1 MKLLRLF
8 LLGFFIIGFVGANA
22 QEQMS
27 NEAKAK
33 ARKDITKAQANKNRT
48 TKPINSVGG
57 VNNSGYVTN
66 EPANKNLNENDIY
79 MGRKAEFLNNLTV
92 TELPSDFPKYDKS
105 YGLKYYN
112 NIVDNYYGAHKDI
125 LKPGVKEKIEKMYP
139 SK

>member
-1 MKLLRLF
+1 MKLLRLI
-8 LLGFFIIGFVGANA
+8 LLGFFITGFVSANA

-33 ARKDITKAQANKNRT
+33 LRQDIIKAQANKNRT
-48 TKPINSVGG
+48 TKPINSVSS
-57 VNNSGYVTN
+57 VNNGSYVTN
-66 EPANKNLNENDIY
+66 GSVNNINEDDIY

-112 NIVDNYYGAHKDI
+112 NLVDNYYGAHKDI
-125 LKPGVKEKIEKMYP
+125 LKPGVKAKIEKLYP